1 MPANKVNNLMYFKIF
16 SGYSNLLGDL
26 CANINAVICENLRKS
41 VGDFITVEYESFYS
55 LILC

>member
-1 MPANKVNNLMYFKIF
+1 MYFKIF

-41 VGDFITVEYESFYS
+41 VGDFITVEDKY
-55 LILC
+55 LHTIL